1 MKSIIIFLILL
12 IPVMLAGQVG
22 ISFSF
27 ANNQITPGGVNGYY
41 EFDVLA
47 SGQTPQ
53 NLVALQV
60 YFTYSTTA
68 FGQNINPASVTV
80 TSPLPAGYRRTP
92 NNTFPNTLSMALNY
106 LGGPYFILP
115 SSDVVVFHVKIAIAD
130 TNASTNIAFSNLM
143 EGNQYFS
150 DENYNTVQY
159 SSPITY
165 SPGLDETLPIELSS
179 FTAMLSN
186 LNLVTL
192 QWITQSETNVSGYR
206 IYRNTEADAASAS
219 MLNIFIPG
227 TNTSQMQVYV
237 FTDEEINQDG
247 TYYYWLENLDMDGSS
262 TLHGPISISVSFANT
277 GSPSIPI
284 QPGIHKVYPNPFH
297 PVANLSLSVEKS
309 AWVELDIYNL
319 KGQKVRSVYS
329 GNMDKGSKTLTW
341 DGKDSFGKI
350 CANGM
355 YLATMRCDG
364 RVISK
369 TKLILAK

>member
-1 MKSIIIFLILL
+1 MQILIMLAVVLLVGKAHGTGIIFE
-12 IPVMLAGQVG
+12 
-22 ISFSF
+22 F
-27 ANNQITPGGVNGYY
+27 ANSEITSDAGELYY
-41 EFDVLA
+41 EYDIL
-47 SGQTPQ
+47 
-53 NLVALQV
+53 
-60 YFTYSTTA
+60 
-68 FGQNINPASVTV
+68 ASVTQ
-80 TSPLPAGYRRTP
+80 AGTYHD
-92 NNTFPNTLSMALNY
+92 LLQMW
-106 LGGPYFILP
+106 I
-115 SSDVVVFHVKIAIAD
+115 
-130 TNASTNIAFSNLM
+130 
-143 EGNQYFS
+143 
-150 DENYNTVQY
+150 NYNTLAFGESIQSNNNLTVTRGPLLTSAYLLTIVNVTESEFAINTELDANPPVEMPTTPTQLVHVKMKIQNVGYTTGIVFQDDWMVGEQY
-159 SSPITY
+159 EINSVPYEGPTIVNN
-165 SPGLDETLPIELSS
+165 LDETLPIELSS
-179 FTAMLSN
+179 FTATLSN
-186 LNLVTL
+186 VNLVTL
-192 QWITQSETNVSGYR
+192 QWVTQSETNVSGYR

-237 FTDEEINQDG
+237 FTDEEVTQDG

-364 RVISK
+364 KAISQ